1 MRPCHLY
8 WSLSTINVTEIWPYF
23 QVNMWRVERTLIL
36 ITLNK
41 LSVTKGN
48 FPVTKS
54 SNFPSECVEE
64 VNTAFL
70 KNKHIKG
77 FSVIWGKEYNFGNKI
92 REKKPGSPLVLAG
105 GFGELWSESPVC
117 ALLFS
122 SASVSLGAVQEHPW
136 HSIVNPSS
144 LSGEQGPTQGHP
156 PCHLWGSVPPDF
168 DGRIW
173 HRIQQ
178 VRTNSMF
185 ETK

>member
-1 MRPCHLY
+1 MQILKEKKYVLNSHQSLKKKKKDNYTLLNLVLFIQEGNCNWSKHIFLMRPCHLY
-8 WSLSTINVTEIWPYF
+8 WILSTINVTEIWPYF

-92 REKKPGSPLVLAG
+92 REKN
-105 GFGELWSESPVC
+105 C
-117 ALLFS
+117 
-122 SASVSLGAVQEHPW
+122 
-136 HSIVNPSS
+136 
-144 LSGEQGPTQGHP
+144 PT
-156 PCHLWGSVPPDF
+156 VY
-168 DGRIW
+168 
-173 HRIQQ
+173 
-178 VRTNSMF
+178 
-185 ETK
+185 